1 MRGWVCRPGV
11 AQRRGSMAQIA
22 ANRSGCLGVEMASAA
37 TTGSTHLLQGLS
49 LDQFGPTAAPPRLAT
64 SILIVAAASTVAAL
78 TRDPPARPAAD
89 EPFGHSQSR
98 GEPLST
104 QMARA
109 RQNGRGRRAASPFG
123 IPWKGWKDIF
133 CRTVNQ
139 ASEDR
144 LLAIA
149 AGLVFFGLLALFP
162 AITALVS
169 CYGLIAKA
177 DTIRDNLSF
186 VASVVPAEAY
196 SIVQDQVARVVSKG
210 GGKLGFGFAFGLGM
224 ALWSANA
231 GMKAL
236 IDALNVVYEEEE
248 KRGFVRLN
256 LVSLG
261 FTVGVI
267 AAMLVAV
274 GAVVVT
280 PLVLTHLGLNA
291 MTETIVR
298 FARWPAL
305 MLGMLLGLAVL
316 YRHGP
321 SRREAKWEWLSIGAV
336 LATSAWFGGSALL
349 SWYFAN
355 FANYDATYGS
365 LGAAIGTMVWM
376 WMSATVILLGGE
388 LNAEIEHQTA
398 RDTTVGAEKPLG
410 ARGATMADTVGA
422 AQAA

>member
-1 MRGWVCRPGV
+1 
-11 AQRRGSMAQIA
+11 
-22 ANRSGCLGVEMASAA
+22 
-37 TTGSTHLLQGLS
+37 
-49 LDQFGPTAAPPRLAT
+49 
-64 SILIVAAASTVAAL
+64 LIVAAASIIAAL
-78 TRDPPARPAAD
+78 SRDPPAKLAAD
-89 EPFGHSQSR
+89 EPFGHAQSR
-98 GEPLST
+98 REPVST
-104 QMARA
+104 QLARA
-109 RQNGRGRRAASPFG
+109 RQNGRGRRAASPFS

-133 CRTVNQ
+133 WRTVNQ

-231 GMKAL
+231 GIKAL
-236 IDALNVVYEEEE
+236 IDALNVVYEEQE

-256 LVSLG
+256 LVSLA
-261 FTVGVI
+261 FTVGAISAVLI
-267 AAMLVAV
+267 AV

-280 PLVLTHLGLNA
+280 PLVLTRLGFDA
-291 MTETIVR
+291 MTETIVGLV
-298 FARWPAL
+298 RWPAL

-321 SRREAKWEWLSIGAV
+321 SRHEAKWEWLSIGAV
-336 LATSAWFGGSALL
+336 LATSAWFAGSALL

-355 FANYDATYGS
+355 VANYDATYGS

-376 WMSATVILLGGE
+376 WMSAIVILLGGE

-422 AQAA
+422 AHAA